1 MPRKQRVRQIYTFP
15 DYWSFSPDDAETIS
29 SSVVMSLDEYEAIRL
44 IDKEGITQEQ
54 CALQM
59 GVARTT
65 VTTIYE
71 NARKKIAQTI
81 IDGKQL
87 LISGGQYQLPE
98 YYKMQIKRKDAET
111 MRIAV
116 TYENGEVF
124 QHFGYTE
131 QFKIYDVQNAKIIT
145 EEVVDTSGGGHGA
158 LAVFLKQ
165 HQVDVLICGGIG
177 MGARNALEE
186 AQIKLYGGVQ
196 GNADEAVK
204 AFISGSL
211 PYNPNIDC
219 NHHNHKDKQHHC
231 GNGYHHCDEDKQGC
245 FGNDSVCHK

>member
-65 VTTIYE
+65 VKTIYE

-98 YYKMQIKRKDAET
+98 YYKMQIKRKG
-111 MRIAV
+111 R
-116 TYENGEVF
+116 
-124 QHFGYTE
+124 
-131 QFKIYDVQNAKIIT
+131 
-145 EEVVDTSGGGHGA
+145 
-158 LAVFLKQ
+158 
-165 HQVDVLICGGIG
+165 
-177 MGARNALEE
+177 
-186 AQIKLYGGVQ
+186 
-196 GNADEAVK
+196 
-204 AFISGSL
+204 
-211 PYNPNIDC
+211 
-219 NHHNHKDKQHHC
+219 
-231 GNGYHHCDEDKQGC
+231 
-245 FGNDSVCHK
+245 